1 MMRVTQIS
9 VSCAAL
15 LVVAAPSVPGCQ
27 CDDGVTVIPGDV
39 AGRACDVVSGQGLP
53 STSLRLV
60 AGTQT
65 FTALTSQDGTF
76 LFERVY
82 AGKATLYVPDAST
95 GVDRPFDVE
104 VPAGRGTTT
113 ITDTACRGEPV
124 LPGAGGVDGQVCN
137 RHTGALVTN
146 ADVIVQTIDQVFRTT
161 TDAEGRFALSPLP
174 NGDHVLT
181 VQGEGFQRSF
191 VIEVT
196 QGTTTHLDLG
206 EQCIETDL
214 SQGTLSGSLC
224 DPNDPTGALVG
235 ARVSATDAAG
245 VVVSDVTDSNG
256 EFFLNALTPGPA
268 TITVVRDPDVNNL
281 YSRDVVAGAD
291 STVVR
296 ELSCNEDAGCSYQV
310 VGSPVIDQRP
320 VDIIF
325 VIDDSGSMDDDNEA
339 VQNNINVFSS
349 SIAAAGVDYH
359 VVLVGTTNV
368 PAPLGGS
375 AAFRQIDTSVDSN
388 DPLIELVDNYPLY
401 RTHLRE
407 DAVKHFVVITDDE
420 SDMSANEF
428 SSTVA
433 TWPGFTSFTVH
444 SIVAFGS
451 DPDQGCSTGAA
462 YGHEYVDL
470 SAATGGVTS
479 PICDANYAVVFDAVV
494 AAVTTV
500 TLPCTLAIDAPAGF
514 TTDPARLEVTY
525 QGTTLPVRGTCN
537 GPGWRFDPSSSSVV
551 ACPETCADLA
561 EDDGSGVITADVGCF
576 EN

>member
-1 MMRVTQIS
+1 MMRVTHFS

-15 LVVAAPSVPGCQ
+15 LVVAIPAVPGCQ
-27 CDDGVTVIPGDV
+27 CDEGVTIIPGEV
-39 AGRACDVVSGQGLP
+39 VGRACDVVSGQGLP
-53 STSLRLV
+53 STSVRLV
-60 AGTQT
+60 VGTQT
-65 FTALTSQDGTF
+65 FEALTTTDGSF
-76 LFERVY
+76 RFVRVFP
-82 AGKATLYVPDAST
+82 GPATLHVPDAST
-95 GVDRPFDVE
+95 GVDRTFNVE
-104 VPAGRGTTT
+104 VVGQDVTT

-124 LPGAGGVDGQVCN
+124 APGEGGVDGQVCN

-161 TDAEGRFALSPLP
+161 TDADGRFLLSPLP
-174 NGDHVLT
+174 NGEHVLT

-191 VIEVT
+191 AVT
-196 QGTTTHLDLG
+196 VASGAVTTLELG
-206 EQCIETDL
+206 ENCVETSL

-235 ARVSATDAAG
+235 ARVSATDASGATI
-245 VVVSDVTDSNG
+245 SDITDTDG
-256 EFFLNALTPGPA
+256 EFFLNALAPGQA
-268 TITVVRDPDVNNL
+268 TVTVVRDPDVNNL
-281 YSRDVVAGAD
+281 YAATVVAGAD
-291 STVVR
+291 ATVVR
-296 ELSCNEDAGCSYQV
+296 ELSCNEDAGCSYEV
-310 VGSPVIDQRP
+310 VGSPVVDQRP
-320 VDIIF
+320 VDVIF
-325 VIDDSGSMDDDNEA
+325 VIDDSGSMDDDNQA
-339 VQNNINVFSS
+339 VQDNINTFSS

-375 AAFRQIDTSVDSN
+375 AEFRQIDTNVDSN

-401 RTHLRE
+401 RNHLRE

-428 SSTVA
+428 SNTVA
-433 TWPGFTSFTVH
+433 TWPGFASFTLH

-451 DPDQGCSTGAA
+451 DPDEGCSTGAA
-462 YGHEYVDL
+462 YGHQYMDL

-479 PICDANYAVVFDAVV
+479 PICDANYGEVFDAVV

-500 TLPCTLAIDAPAGF
+500 TLPCTLPIDAPEGL

-551 ACPETCADLA
+551 ACPETCAALA

-576 EN
+576 ED